1 METAFYRRTHTQMDN
16 KRLRRIEVEYRN
28 SWILAIILFFLSI
41 LFPIVTFIITCELK
55 WNTSVFLAFPLV
67 HLWWFALVRAFFI
80 RKLIYHPSLIK
91 RLFWLTFFWPFLIF
105 ILLLVDYASNLW
117 VTKALFTSIFF
128 LSGAL
133 SSIIASVATVLPL
146 LARELSSRFLN
157 KIDIEALGFTRER
170 VIMSGFGER
179 FYESPE
185 VLRKGLPILIGNRT
199 KRAVVVSH
207 IMLGVTTLNVPLN
220 FETKSGIGPIE
231 YEEEWTLPEWVV
243 VESRSSQILYIPW
256 QKVMNASKRAEEMT
270 QKVRKRPR
278 FQVGIYDPFLN
289 RKFWSKEINH
299 QSLLQEF
306 SYLEWV
312 KKHPEWGRK

>member
-1 METAFYRRTHTQMDN
+1 MDN
-16 KRLRRIEVEYRN
+16 KRLRKIEVEYRN

-55 WNTSVFLAFPLV
+55 QNTSVFLAFPLV
-67 HLWWFALVRAFFI
+67 HLWWFAPARAGYLPFFI
-80 RKLIYHPSLIK
+80 RKLIYHPSLMK

-105 ILLLVDYASNLW
+105 ILLLVDCASNLW

-133 SSIIASVATVLPL
+133 PSIIASMATMLPL
-146 LARELSSRFLN
+146 LARE
-157 KIDIEALGFTRER
+157 
-170 VIMSGFGER
+170 
-179 FYESPE
+179 
-185 VLRKGLPILIGNRT
+185 
-199 KRAVVVSH
+199 
-207 IMLGVTTLNVPLN
+207 
-220 FETKSGIGPIE
+220 
-231 YEEEWTLPEWVV
+231 LPEWVV

-270 QKVRKRPR
+270 QKVRKRLR
-278 FQVGIYDPFLN
+278 FHVGIYDPFLN